1 MRSNP
6 ILLTA
11 IHDVSPRFANEVD
24 ILFDR
29 LAPSAGTDH
38 IAMLVVPDFWGIAPL
53 GRSPAFS
60 RSLRNWSD
68 QGVEIFLHGWRHRA
82 DQVPQSRIDRFRG
95 NFLTAG
101 EGEFLAMDR
110 VSAVRKMRDGRKLIE
125 DITGS
130 PVSGFIAPAWLYG
143 AGANEALAEAGFV
156 LAEDHM
162 HVWNP
167 VSGETLATGP
177 VVTWASRSAMRTAS
191 SLAFARLAP
200 TILSRFPV
208 ARIAV
213 HPGDVSKPSILS
225 SIDHCM
231 SRLGRQGRI
240 HARYSDL
247 LPVMQGL
254 AA

>member
-1 MRSNP
+1 MSSNP

-29 LAPSAGTDH
+29 LAPSAGSDH

-53 GRSPAFS
+53 SKSPSFR
-60 RSLRNWSD
+60 RSLQNWSD
-68 QGVEIFLHGWRHRA
+68 QGVEIFLHGWHHRA
-82 DQVPQSRIDRFRG
+82 DQVPQSRFDRFRG

-110 VSAVRKMRDGRKLIE
+110 ARAAKKMRDGRKLIE

-143 AGANEALAEAGFV
+143 AGAHEALAEVGFV

-191 SLAFARLAP
+191 SLAFASVAP
-200 TILSRFPV
+200 AILSRSSV

-225 SIDHCM
+225 SIDHCI
-231 SRLGRQGRI
+231 SRLGRQGRL

-247 LPVMQGL
+247 LPVTQGL
-254 AA
+254 VA